1 MGRTKAFIFLASMFL
16 VAAAGYVVWSVGQA
30 KFSSAWDSMQLS
42 STDIPQTEA
51 TSQGASQAPLS
62 ELMLPQTFSCQG
74 EDINPDLVVEDVP
87 PDAASLAVDMV
98 DTSGIFAGNQA
109 HWLIWNISPDTLKI
123 PANANNLVGVIGTND
138 AGKQLYSGP
147 CQANDSAKHYRF
159 EVYAL
164 DTILDLPQTANYN
177 AYEKAISNHILGYG
191 SLTVSYKRQT
201 TSNTAK

>member
-16 VAAAGYVVWSVGQA
+16 VVAAGYVVWSVGQA

-51 TSQGASQAPLS
+51 TSQGASQAPVS
-62 ELMLPQTFSCQG
+62 ELMLPQTFTCQG
-74 EDINPDLVVEDVP
+74 DDINPDLVVEDVP

-98 DTSGIFAGNQA
+98 DTAGIFAGNQA
-109 HWLIWNISPDTLKI
+109 HWLLWNISPDTLKI

-147 CQANDSAKHYRF
+147 CQSNDSTKHYRF

-164 DTILDLPQTANYN
+164 DIVLDLPKTANYN
-177 AYEKAISNHILGYG
+177 AFQKAISNHILGYG
-191 SLTVSYKRQT
+191 SLTVSYKKQT
-201 TSNTAK
+201 ISNTAK

>member
-1 MGRTKAFIFLASMFL
+1 MFL
-16 VAAAGYVVWSVGQA
+16 VVAAGYVVWSVGQV

-42 STDIPQTEA
+42 STDIPQPEA
-51 TSQGASQAPLS
+51 TFQGANQAPVS
-62 ELMLPQTFSCQG
+62 QLMLPQTFTCQG
-74 EDINPDLVVEDVP
+74 DDINPDLVVEDVP
-87 PDAASLAVDMV
+87 PGAASLAVDMV

-147 CQANDSAKHYRF
+147 CQANDSTKHYRF

-164 DTILDLPQTANYN
+164 DTTLDLPQTANYN
-177 AYEKAISNHILGYG
+177 AFQKAISNHVLGYG
-191 SLTVSYKRQT
+191 ALTVSYKRVIT
-201 TSNTAK
+201 PTAAK